1 MKSHLKLKRKMKH
14 AHLDYIALMIT
25 LRITVYADSISLRR
39 LKNRY
44 DEIKERDEA
53 IKTDYFKMIM
63 KGLDG

>member
-1 MKSHLKLKRKMKH
+1 METCSFGLYIHN
-14 AHLDYIALMIT
+14 DYVKNN
-25 LRITVYADSISLRR
+25 RVCRQSISLRR

-63 KGLDG
+63 KGLEG

>member
-1 MKSHLKLKRKMKH
+1 MEHV
-14 AHLDYIALMIT
+14 HLDRISVMIMP
-25 LRITVYADSISLRR
+25 RISMYAEFSVTR

-53 IKTDYFKMIM
+53 IKTDYFNVIM

>member
-1 MKSHLKLKRKMKH
+1 MKH
-14 AHLDYIALMIT
+14 LEHTSIMIT
-25 LRITVYADSISLRR
+25 LRITVYAHGVSLRR

-63 KGLDG
+63 KGLEG

>member
-1 MKSHLKLKRKMKH
+1 MKSNLNPRRKMEH
-14 AHLDYIALMIT
+14 VHLDRISVMIMP
-25 LRITVYADSISLRR
+25 RISMYAEFSVTR

-53 IKTDYFKMIM
+53 IKTDYFNVIM